1 MRIPGLKA
9 GATIAEACEK
19 LGEAFRQGEIDE
31 ASADAR
37 ILVAHALSLT
47 RAQLLAQSDRELEP
61 REVDAISARA
71 ARRLSRE
78 PVSRII
84 GSREF
89 WGLKLDITPA
99 VLDPRPDTETVVEA
113 ALDWLTARGLRQ
125 ERLRILDIGT
135 GSGALLLALLSELHN
150 AVGIGTDISIAAL
163 NVARFNA
170 HRHELATRT
179 NFICCDLAA
188 ALRGPFELIVSNPPY
203 IATAEIGRL
212 APEVRDHD
220 PRLALDG
227 GADGLNAYRAIAAD
241 ARRLLAERGRLFV
254 ELGQGQSDMGSR
266 LFTQAGL
273 AVDEASRRDLSGVN
287 RALSVR
293 HVMIAEH

>member
-19 LGEAFRQGEIDE
+19 LAQAFRQSGIDE
-31 ASADAR
+31 AAADAR

-47 RAQLLAQSDRELEP
+47 RAQVLAQSDRELEP

-78 PVSRII
+78 PVSRIV
-84 GSREF
+84 GGREF

-99 VLDPRPDTETVVEA
+99 VLDPRPDTETIVEA
-113 ALDWLTARGLRQ
+113 ALDWLTTRGLRQ
-125 ERLRILDIGT
+125 EKLRVLDIGT
-135 GSGALLLALLSELHN
+135 GSGALLLALLSELPN
-150 AVGIGTDISIAAL
+150 AAGIGTDLSIDAL
-163 NVARFNA
+163 GIARINA
-170 HRHELATRT
+170 HRHELASRCH
-179 NFICCDLAA
+179 FICCDHAA

-203 IATAEIGRL
+203 IAAGEIDGL

-227 GADGLNAYRAIAAD
+227 GADGLDAYRAIAGD
-241 ARRLLAERGRLFV
+241 ARRLLAERGRLIV
-254 ELGQGQSDMGSR
+254 ELGAGQSDMVSR

-273 AVDEASRRDLSGVN
+273 AVDEQPRRDLSGIN
-287 RALSVR
+287 RALSVSTS
-293 HVMIAEH
+293 

>member
-19 LGEAFRQGEIDE
+19 LAQAFRQSGIED
-31 ASADAR
+31 AAAADAR

-71 ARRLSRE
+71 ARRLARE

-89 WGLKLDITPA
+89 WGLKLEITPA
-99 VLDPRPDTETVVEA
+99 VLDPRPDTETIVEA
-113 ALDWLTARGLRQ
+113 ALDWLTTRGLRH
-125 ERLRILDIGT
+125 ERLRMLDIGT
-135 GSGALLLALLSELHN
+135 GSGALLLALLSELPN
-150 AVGIGTDISIAAL
+150 AVGIGTDISIDAL
-163 NVARFNA
+163 SIARINA
-170 HRHELATRT
+170 HRHELASRSH
-179 NFICCDLAA
+179 FICCDLAA
-188 ALRGPFELIVSNPPY
+188 AVRGPFELIVSNPPY
-203 IATAEIGRL
+203 IATDEIERL

-227 GADGLNAYRAIAAD
+227 GADGLDAYRAIAGD
-241 ARRLLAERGRLFV
+241 ARRLLAERGRLIV
-254 ELGQGQSDMGSR
+254 ELGQGQSDMVSR

-273 AVDEASRRDLSGVN
+273 AVDEEPRRDLSGIN
-287 RALSVR
+287 RALSVSTS
-293 HVMIAEH
+293 

>member
-1 MRIPGLKA
+1 VRISGLKA

-19 LGEAFRQGEIDE
+19 LAQTFRQSGIED
-31 ASADAR
+31 AAADAR

-71 ARRLSRE
+71 ARRLRRE

-89 WGLKLDITPA
+89 WGLKLDISPA
-99 VLDPRPDTETVVEA
+99 VLDPRPDTETIVEA
-113 ALDWLTARGLRQ
+113 ALDWLTTRGLRN

-135 GSGALLLALLSELHN
+135 GSGALLLALLSELPN
-150 AVGIGTDISIAAL
+150 AAGIGTDISIEAL
-163 NVARFNA
+163 SIARINA
-170 HRHELATRT
+170 HRHELASRT
-179 NFICCDLAA
+179 NFICCDLAV
-188 ALRGPFELIVSNPPY
+188 ALRGPFDLIVSNPPY
-203 IATAEIGRL
+203 VETGEIERL

-227 GADGLNAYRAIAAD
+227 GADGLAAYRAIAGD
-241 ARRLLAERGRLFV
+241 ARRLLAERARLIV
-254 ELGQGQSDMGSR
+254 ELGQGQSDVVSR
-266 LFTQAGL
+266 LFTRAGL
-273 AVDEASRRDLSGVN
+273 TVDEKPRRDLSGIN
-287 RALSVR
+287 RALSVSTS
-293 HVMIAEH
+293 

>member
-1 MRIPGLKA
+1 MSGLKA

-19 LGEAFRQGEIDE
+19 LAQTFRQSGIEE
-31 ASADAR
+31 AAADAR

-61 REVDAISARA
+61 HEVDAISART
-71 ARRLSRE
+71 ARRLRRE

-89 WGLKLDITPA
+89 WGLKLEITPA
-99 VLDPRPDTETVVEA
+99 VLDPRPDTETIVGA
-113 ALDWLTARGLRQ
+113 ALDWLTTRGLRN
-125 ERLRILDIGT
+125 ERLRVLDIGT
-135 GSGALLLALLSELHN
+135 GSGALLLALLSELQN
-150 AVGIGTDISIAAL
+150 AVGIGTDISIDAL
-163 NVARFNA
+163 SIARINA
-170 HRHELATRT
+170 HRHELASRT

-227 GADGLNAYRAIAAD
+227 GADGLDAYRAIAGD
-241 ARRLLAERGRLFV
+241 ARRLLAERGRFIV
-254 ELGQGQSDMGSR
+254 ELGQGQSDMVSR

-273 AVDEASRRDLSGVN
+273 AVNEEPRRDLSGIN
-287 RALSVR
+287 RALSVSTS
-293 HVMIAEH
+293 

>member
-19 LGEAFRQGEIDE
+19 LAQAFRQSGIEE
-31 ASADAR
+31 AAAADAR

-47 RAQLLAQSDRELEP
+47 RAQLLAQSDRELEA
-61 REVDAISARA
+61 REVDAISART

-99 VLDPRPDTETVVEA
+99 VLDPRPDTETIVEA
-113 ALDWLTARGLRQ
+113 ALDWLTTRGLRN
-125 ERLRILDIGT
+125 ERLRVLDIGT
-135 GSGALLLALLSELHN
+135 GSGALLLALLSELPN
-150 AVGIGTDISIAAL
+150 AAGIGTDISIDAL
-163 NVARFNA
+163 SIARINA
-170 HRHELATRT
+170 HRHELASRT

-188 ALRGPFELIVSNPPY
+188 ALRGPFDLIVSNPPY
-203 IATAEIGRL
+203 IATDEIGRL

-227 GADGLNAYRAIAAD
+227 GADGMDAYRAIAGD
-241 ARRLLAERGRLFV
+241 ARRLLAERGRLIV
-254 ELGQGQSDMGSR
+254 ELGQGQSDMVSR
-266 LFTQAGL
+266 VFTQAGL
-273 AVDEASRRDLSGVN
+273 AVDEEPRRDLSGIN
-287 RALSVR
+287 RALSVSTS
-293 HVMIAEH
+293 

>member
-9 GATIAEACEK
+9 GANIAEACEK
-19 LGEAFRQGEIDE
+19 LALTFRQIGIEE
-31 ASADAR
+31 APADAR

-71 ARRLSRE
+71 ARRLLRE

-89 WGLKLDITPA
+89 WGLKLEITPA
-99 VLDPRPDTETVVEA
+99 VLDPRPDTETIVET
-113 ALDWLTARGLRQ
+113 ALDWLTTRGLRQ
-125 ERLRILDIGT
+125 ENLRVLDIGT
-135 GSGALLLALLSELHN
+135 GSGALLLALLSELPN
-150 AVGIGTDISIAAL
+150 AVGVGTDLSIDALSIA
-163 NVARFNA
+163 RINA
-170 HRHELATRT
+170 HRHELASRCH
-179 NFICCDLAA
+179 FACCDLAA

-203 IATAEIGRL
+203 IASGEIERL

-227 GADGLNAYRAIAAD
+227 GADGLDIYRAIAGD
-241 ARRLLAERGRLFV
+241 ARRLLAERGRLIV
-254 ELGQGQSDMGSR
+254 ELGQGQSDMVSR

-273 AVDEASRRDLSGVN
+273 AVDDEPRRDLSGIN
-287 RALSVR
+287 RALSVSTS
-293 HVMIAEH
+293 

>member
-19 LGEAFRQGEIDE
+19 LAQTFRQSGIED
-31 ASADAR
+31 APADAR

-71 ARRLSRE
+71 ARRLRRE

-89 WGLKLDITPA
+89 WGLKLDISPA
-99 VLDPRPDTETVVEA
+99 VLDPRPDTETIVEA
-113 ALDWLTARGLRQ
+113 ALDWLTTRGLRN

-135 GSGALLLALLSELHN
+135 GSGALLLALLSELPN
-150 AVGIGTDISIAAL
+150 AAGIGTDISIEAL
-163 NVARFNA
+163 SIARINA
-170 HRHELATRT
+170 HRHELASRT
-179 NFICCDLAA
+179 NFICCDLAV
-188 ALRGPFELIVSNPPY
+188 ALRGPFDLIVSNPPY
-203 IATAEIGRL
+203 VETGEIERL

-227 GADGLNAYRAIAAD
+227 GADGLAAYRAIAGD
-241 ARRLLAERGRLFV
+241 ARRLLAERARLIV
-254 ELGQGQSDMGSR
+254 ELGQGQSDVVSR
-266 LFTQAGL
+266 LFTRAGL
-273 AVDEASRRDLSGVN
+273 TVDEKPRRDLSGIN
-287 RALSVR
+287 RALSVSTS
-293 HVMIAEH
+293 

>member
-9 GATIAEACEK
+9 GATIAEACDK
-19 LGEAFRQGEIDE
+19 LGQAFRHTGIED
-31 ASADAR
+31 APTDAR

-78 PVSRII
+78 PVSRIL
-84 GSREF
+84 GRREF
-89 WGLKLDITPA
+89 WGLTLEVTPA
-99 VLDPRPDTETVVEA
+99 VLDPRPDTETIVEA
-113 ALDWLTARGLRQ
+113 ALDWVTTRGLRN
-125 ERLRILDIGT
+125 ERLRVLDIGA
-135 GSGALLLALLSELHN
+135 GSGALLLALLSELPN
-150 AVGIGTDISIAAL
+150 AVGIGTDLSVDALSIA
-163 NVARFNA
+163 RSNA
-170 HRHELATRT
+170 HRHELASRCH
-179 NFICCDLAA
+179 FVRCDVAA

-203 IATAEIGRL
+203 IATSEIERL

-227 GADGLNAYRAIAAD
+227 GADGLDAYRAIAGD
-241 ARRLLAERGRLFV
+241 ARRLLAERGRLIV
-254 ELGQGQSDMGSR
+254 ELGHGQSDMVSQ

-273 AVDEASRRDLSGVN
+273 AVEEAPRRDLSGIN
-287 RALSVR
+287 RALS
-293 HVMIAEH
+293 ASTP